1 MNHVENLPLICLLLL
16 DVLPNLKIVG
26 AEYMD
31 LKLLEGTQYQYLMD
45 EDYIPRLMDG
55 SDAESAEISSSTLD
69 AKENDV
75 LSENTA
81 ATAR

>member
-31 LKLLEGTQYQYLMD
+31 LKLLEGTKYQYLMD

-55 SDAESAEISSSTLD
+55 SGAESAEISSSSAD